1 VVTGLVRTG
10 RGGKHAFLKGCYP
23 ETEVSDNPGKGPGM
37 AANTVMRDSAGDR
50 VFIFIVT
57 LAITLLFL
65 VILYPLVYV
74 VSASFSSGEA
84 VMNGRVILWPVDFSL
99 TGYKMVFDDSSILR
113 GFKNSLIYMSLGTLV
128 NMVMTILLAFPLSRK
143 KMPGRNLIMFFA
155 AFTMFFSGGLIPA
168 FLVVERL
175 GLVDTLWVMVIPNA
189 ISTFNL
195 IIMRTYFQNALP
207 EELFE
212 SAALDGCGNFHFLLR
227 IALPLSKPM
236 LAVLVLYY
244 AVGHWNS
251 YFNALIYLRSSG
263 RISLQLALRNILLAN
278 QMASSSEGATDLA
291 RLGLTIKYAV
301 IVVSSLP
308 MVVLYPFIQK
318 YFIKGIMVGAIKG

>member
-1 VVTGLVRTG
+1 
-10 RGGKHAFLKGCYP
+10 
-23 ETEVSDNPGKGPGM
+23 M
-37 AANTVMRDSAGDR
+37 AAITAKKKYVMQESAGDR
-50 VFIFIVT
+50 VFLWIITVS
-57 LAITLLFL
+57 ITLIFL
-65 VILYPLVYV
+65 AVLYPLVYV
-74 VSASFSSGEA
+74 LSASFSSGEA
-84 VMNGRVILWPVDFSL
+84 VMNSRVVLWPVDISL
-99 TGYKMVFDDSSILR
+99 DGYRMVFDDSSILR
-113 GFKNSLIYMSLGTLV
+113 GFRNSIMYMAAGTMV
-128 NMVMTILLAFPLSRK
+128 NMVMTTLLAFPLSRK
-143 KMPGRNLIMFFA
+143 KLPGRNAVMFFV
-155 AFTMFFSGGLIPA
+155 AFTMFFSGGLIPT
-168 FLVVERL
+168 FLVVDRL
-175 GLVDTLWVMVIPNA
+175 GLVDTFWVMVIPNA

-195 IIMRTYFQNALP
+195 IIMRTYFQNSLP

-227 IALPLSKPM
+227 IALPLSKPI

-251 YFNALIYLRSSG
+251 YFNALIYLRSSE

-278 QMASSSEGATDLA
+278 QMATSSEGATDLA

-301 IVVSSLP
+301 IVISSLP

>member
-1 VVTGLVRTG
+1 MAIGILKRL
-10 RGGKHAFLKGCYP
+10 GKTH
-23 ETEVSDNPGKGPGM
+23 
-37 AANTVMRDSAGDR
+37 TVMRESGSDR
-50 VFIFIVT
+50 VFLWIVT
-57 LAITLLFL
+57 LIITLLFMA
-65 VILYPLVYV
+65 VLYPLVYV

-84 VMNGRVILWPVDFSL
+84 VMNGKVVLWPVDISL
-99 TGYKMVFDDSSILR
+99 HGYQMVFDDSSILR
-113 GFKNSLIYMSLGTLV
+113 GFRNSLMYMAAGTAV
-128 NMVMTILLAFPLSRK
+128 NMIMTTLLAFPLSRK
-143 KMPGRNLIMFFA
+143 KLPGRDVVMFFV
-155 AFTMFFSGGLIPA
+155 AFTMFFSGGLIPT
-168 FLVVERL
+168 FLVVDRI
-175 GLVDTLWVMVIPNA
+175 GLVDTFWVMVIPNA

-195 IIMRTYFQNALP
+195 IIMRTYFQNSLP

-212 SAALDGCGNFHFLLR
+212 SAALDGCGNFRFLLR
-227 IALPLSKPM
+227 IALPLSKPI

-251 YFNALIYLRSSG
+251 YFNALIYLRSNE

-278 QMASSSEGATDLA
+278 QMATSSEGASDLA

-308 MVVLYPFIQK
+308 MVILYPFIQK

>member
-1 VVTGLVRTG
+1 
-10 RGGKHAFLKGCYP
+10 
-23 ETEVSDNPGKGPGM
+23 
-37 AANTVMRDSAGDR
+37 
-50 VFIFIVT
+50 
-57 LAITLLFL
+57 
-65 VILYPLVYV
+65 
-74 VSASFSSGEA
+74 
-84 VMNGRVILWPVDFSL
+84 MNGRVVLWPVDFSL
-99 TGYKMVFDDSSILR
+99 EGYSMVFDESSILT
-113 GFKNSLIYMSLGTLV
+113 GFRNSLAYMILGTTV
-128 NMVMTILLAFPLSRK
+128 NMIMTTLLAFPLSRK
-143 KMPGRNLIMFFA
+143 KLPGRNIVMFLI
-155 AFTMFFSGGLIPA
+155 AFTMFFSGGLIPT
-168 FLVVERL
+168 FLIVDKL

-195 IIMRTYFQNALP
+195 IIMRTYFQNSLP

-212 SAALDGCGNFHFLLR
+212 SAALDGCGNFRFLIR
-227 IALPLSKPM
+227 IALPLSKPI

-251 YFNALIYLRSSG
+251 YFNALIYLRSAD

-278 QMASSSEGATDLA
+278 QITSAGYDAGELA
-291 RLGLTIKYAV
+291 RIGLTIKYAI